1 MAVIKIDTTQY
12 QAQLSEKEQ
21 RISTQFQRFGVE
33 QLEVFSSE
41 PTNYRQ
47 RAEFRVWHD
56 GDDLFHIMFDQ
67 QTKEKI
73 RVDTFDP
80 AAPLVGEIMQ
90 VMIENLKPCEILR

>member
-1 MAVIKIDTTQY
+1 MLAKTRQIRSAPYNSADKQILDKVVALMAVIKIDTTQY

-21 RISTQFQRFGVE
+21 RISAQFQRFGVE

-56 GDDLFHIMFDQ
+56 GDDLFHY
-67 QTKEKI
+67 
-73 RVDTFDP
+73 V
-80 AAPLVGEIMQ
+80 
-90 VMIENLKPCEILR
+90 